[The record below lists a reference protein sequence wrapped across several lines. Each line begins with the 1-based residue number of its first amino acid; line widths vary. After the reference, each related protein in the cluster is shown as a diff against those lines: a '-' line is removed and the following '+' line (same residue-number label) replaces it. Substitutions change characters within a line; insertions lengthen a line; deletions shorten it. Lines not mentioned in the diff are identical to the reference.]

1 MIRSRPLPR
10 SPFLSAGALMATGIV
25 AVVMS
30 LLTGSGSA
38 YAYPPTP
45 PSAEEARGLLAEL
58 TVSPESSESD
68 YDRDLFPHWRSQYD
82 NCNTREVVLQRDGQD
97 VYVDDS
103 CQPTSGSWY
112 SVYDSVWVADSS
124 DVQIDHIVALS
135 EAWVSGADTWSQ
147 TVREEFANDLAHA
160 QLIAV
165 SGSSNQEKS
174 NLDPAEWM
182 PENESVHCIYV
193 REWIW
198 VKSVYDLSIDEA
210 EHAALEAIL
219 SGC

>member
-1 MIRSRPLPR
+1 
-10 SPFLSAGALMATGIV
+10 MAT
-25 AVVMS
+25 AVVAMAMS
-30 LLTGSGSA
+30 LLIGSTPA

-58 TVSPESSESD
+58 TVTPESSDSD
-68 YDRDLFPHWRSQYD
+68 YDRDLFPHWSSQYD

-97 VYVDDS
+97 VQVDDS

-112 SVYDSVWVADSS
+112 SVYDAVWVADSS
-124 DVQIDHIVALS
+124 DSQIDHIVALS
-135 EAWVSGADTWSQ
+135 EAWVSGASSWS
-147 TVREEFANDLAHA
+147 TSMREEFANDLTHA
-160 QLIAV
+160 ELIAV
-165 SGSSNQEKS
+165 SGSSNQAKS

-182 PENESVHCIYV
+182 PDNESVHCIYV
-193 REWIW
+193 QEWIW

-210 EHAALEAIL
+210 ERAALESTL